1 MKNKIELESLYEG
14 LLKEQMEFAKNTKP
28 GPVQAARIAP
38 VQSSDEILK
47 QAQPAIDALN
57 KKVPVPVNDPDVG
70 DESDEDELSLGNMA
84 PILRFKNTNLPQY
97 NYKSFILKLN
107 VAYDTKQPLLVYGD
121 PGIGKSAGVANF
133 ADSLSRE
140 RGKKLVKWHDL
151 DEAQKRALIENPE
164 GSFVLMVVTTAE
176 LEPTDFVGIPDI
188 ASNKEYLET
197 KRPVWTYFIT
207 RPGADGILFFDEL
220 NLGSPQTLNAL
231 YKTTD
236 DYRMIGG
243 VKMSEDFAII
253 AAGNLGSE
261 FTGTNSLPPPLVSR
275 FTCGGLVLS
284 AEEWL
289 EYAEKSNIDSR
300 IIAFVKSNPDKNFY
314 SKPPANES
322 DAYPT
327 PRSFVKLS
335 KQIKALRVLYKKYK
349 TAGIA
354 PDRSLGEEIADA
366 SAGTCGTEWAQAF
379 MTFLRYIELFDI
391 KQILK
396 NVDSLP
402 KEQVDKLHALVVFVT
417 SKVRAIVAKMAK
429 KETIDPAGLEILEGV
444 VKITNRL
451 NKEFKAVL
459 WSNLKREIPLD
470 QIGNLLEYTVQGKY
484 SPEVKKEFMEKSLP
498 TIREVVRS

>member
-1 MKNKIELESLYEG
+1 MKNKLESLYENI
-14 LLKEQMEFAKNTKP
+14 LKEQMEFARAAKSKP
-28 GPVQAARIAP
+28 IQATRITP
-38 VQSSDEILK
+38 KEDSNEMLK
-47 QAQPAIDALN
+47 KAQPAISALN
-57 KKVPVPVNDPDVG
+57 KEAPIPVNDPDVG

-84 PILRFKNTNLPQY
+84 PILRFKDTNLPQY

-133 ADSLSRE
+133 ADSLARE
-140 RGKKLVKWHDL
+140 RGKKLIKWHDL

-176 LEPTDFVGIPDI
+176 LEPTDFVGIPDV
-188 ASNKEYLET
+188 ASGKEYLET

-220 NLGSPQTLNAL
+220 NLGSGQTLNAL

-243 VKMSEDFAII
+243 VKMSEDFAIV

-261 FTGTNSLPPPLVSR
+261 FTGTNPLPPPLVSR

-289 EYAEKSNIDSR
+289 EYAEKEKIDSR

-335 KQIKALRVLYKKYK
+335 KQIRSLRATYKKYK
-349 TAGIA
+349 LAGIS
-354 PDRSLGEEIADA
+354 PDKSLGEELGDA
-366 SAGTCGTEWAQAF
+366 AAGTCGTEWAQSF
-379 MTFLRYIELFDI
+379 MTFLRYIELFYM
-391 KQILK
+391 KQILR
-396 NVDSLP
+396 NVNNLP
-402 KEQVDKLHALVVFVT
+402 KEQVDRLHALVVFVT
-417 SKVRAIVAKMAK
+417 SKVKSIVSKMANK
-429 KETIDPAGLEILEGV
+429 IELNPDELEILEGV
-444 VKITNRL
+444 AKITNRL
-451 NKEFKAVL
+451 KKEFKAVL
-459 WSNLKREIPLD
+459 WSSFRREIPLK
-470 QIGNLLEYTVQGKY
+470 QIGNLLEYTVQGDY
-484 SPEVKKEFMEKSLP
+484 DPAVKKEYMEKSLP
-498 TIREVVRS
+498 TIREVIKS